1 MIDESRHKRRG
12 RLSSAH
18 ESSRVFPDRLV
29 SSLEPSLRAP
39 YRNLTGHDK
48 TGTCQWQNP
57 LANASEP
64 APRSLAQ
71 EHMPESRTCGEA
83 SQGAQP

>member
-12 RLSSAH
+12 RLSSAR
-18 ESSRVFPDRLV
+18 EGSRAFTDTLV
-29 SSLEPSLRAP
+29 SSLGLSLRAP
-39 YRNLTGHDK
+39 YRNFTRHDK

-64 APRSLAQ
+64 APRSPAQ
-71 EHMPESRTCGEA
+71 EHTPESRTHGEA

>member
-1 MIDESRHKRRG
+1 MVNESRHKRRG
-12 RLSSAH
+12 RLSSAR
-18 ESSRVFPDRLV
+18 EGSRVLPDTLV
-29 SSLEPSLRAP
+29 SSLELSWRAP
-39 YRNLTGHDK
+39 YRNFTGHDK

-71 EHMPESRTCGEA
+71 EHLPESRTCGEA

>member
-1 MIDESRHKRRG
+1 MSRDTSVEDGSRRRARVVG
-12 RLSSAH
+12 RFLT
-18 ESSRVFPDRLV
+18 LV
-29 SSLEPSLRAP
+29 SSLELSWRAP
-39 YRNLTGHDK
+39 YRNFTGHDK

>member
-1 MIDESRHKRRG
+1 MVNESRHKRRG
-12 RLSSAH
+12 RLSSAREGSRRFLTH
-18 ESSRVFPDRLV
+18 SSA
-29 SSLEPSLRAP
+29 SRAFLACP
-39 YRNLTGHDK
+39 YRNFTGHDK